1 VKDEPTSEQK
11 APEVKET
18 PKGAE
23 GKAGMVQAPVLAVK
37 EQVGSQ
43 YRERM
48 EDPEDTGE
56 FHLTAFENPVVRPAG
71 A

>member
-1 VKDEPTSEQK
+1 MGQ
-11 APEVKET
+11 
-18 PKGAE
+18 
-23 GKAGMVQAPVLAVK
+23 
-37 EQVGSQ
+37 Q

-56 FHLTAFENPVVRPAG
+56 LYISAFETPAQVSIRPAG